1 MPRRASPLPL
11 PFSPPLLLLAAAALA
26 CAIAE
31 EPAAEPPAGVVLPPA
46 PLAPKVIGDEDR
58 AMPLPTCSPVQH
70 VAAMCKAKK
79 GGAKLILKQPTVTVG
94 ANEAVD
100 FSEYV
105 RRFAE
110 TYPAKGPTATISSA
124 DSFEVFGVL
133 NEVAAQKNGKH
144 MYTVR
149 SADRAAVADL
159 PEGPCEIAFET
170 PCDAVDTPIV
180 EDLHNHNVD
189 CGFFDT
195 QALCIDHKYR
205 AYQCVWESSTNT
217 CERITPCAATASKK
231 VSSCG
236 RAERGRGG
244 LTNFPKDCESDLH
257 SGECIW

>member
-11 PFSPPLLLLAAAALA
+11 PFSPPLLPLAAAALA

-195 QALCIDHKYR
+195 QALCTDHKYR

-217 CERITPCAATASKK
+217 CERITPCAATTSKK
-231 VSSCG
+231 V
-236 RAERGRGG
+236 R
-244 LTNFPKDCESDLH
+244 
-257 SGECIW
+257 

>member
-11 PFSPPLLLLAAAALA
+11 SLSPPPLLLAAAALA

-94 ANEAVD
+94 ANEDVD
-100 FSEYV
+100 FDEEVVGNEIVFVDVVLIDFFEYV

-124 DSFEVFGVL
+124 DSFEVQAVL
-133 NEVAAQKNGKH
+133 NEVAGQKNGKH
-144 MYTVR
+144 KYTVR

-195 QALCIDHKYR
+195 QALCTDHKYR
-205 AYQCVWESSTNT
+205 AYQCVWDSSTST
-217 CERITPCAATASKK
+217 CERITPCAATTSKK
-231 VSSCG
+231 V
-236 RAERGRGG
+236 R
-244 LTNFPKDCESDLH
+244 
-257 SGECIW
+257 

>member
-1 MPRRASPLPL
+1 MPRRAPLLPLPL
-11 PFSPPLLLLAAAALA
+11 PPPLLLLAAAALA
-26 CAIAE
+26 CAAAE

-94 ANEAVD
+94 ANEDVD

-124 DSFEVFGVL
+124 DSFEVQAVL
-133 NEVAAQKNGKH
+133 NEVVAQKNGKH
-144 MYTVR
+144 KYTVR

-170 PCDAVDTPIV
+170 PCETPSTRPSSRTCTSTTWTA
-180 EDLHNHNVD
+180 D
-189 CGFFDT
+189 
-195 QALCIDHKYR
+195 
-205 AYQCVWESSTNT
+205 SSTRRRCVPT
-217 CERITPCAATASKK
+217 TSTGPTSACGSRPRARASA
-231 VSSCG
+231 S
-236 RAERGRGG
+236 RPAPQRPARR
-244 LTNFPKDCESDLH
+244 
-257 SGECIW
+257 